1 MATTLSQKRAYRK
14 EYYEKNKEK
23 MKAYQKVYQKKYF
36 LNPENVE
43 WKKNYMKVYSKEYIK
58 IWQKLNPEKLAENQK
73 PWRKNNLEKHNA
85 YLKKY
90 NSTPDGKKKARI
102 GNWKQIKIKDEHFD
116 ELYDYYIAETHCMIC
131 DNEFKDSR
139 DRHLD
144 HDHETGEVR
153 YICCRT
159 CNLYI
164 LGQKVN
170 SSK

>member
-1 MATTLSQKRAYRK
+1 
-14 EYYEKNKEK
+14 
-23 MKAYQKVYQKKYF
+23 
-36 LNPENVE
+36 
-43 WKKNYMKVYSKEYIK
+43 
-58 IWQKLNPEKLAENQK
+58 
-73 PWRKNNLEKHNA
+73 
-85 YLKKY
+85 
-90 NSTPDGKKKARI
+90 
-102 GNWKQIKIKDEHFD
+102 
-116 ELYDYYIAETHCMIC
+116 MIC

-170 SSK
+170 GSK